1 VTPLEDAVAAN
12 SRDLLAYLQRRT
24 GHPEDAADLLGDVL
38 LVAWRRAQSLPADAL
53 EARLWLFGIASRTVL
68 NHRRARR
75 RRSAAIDR
83 LRDDIL
89 TTQRAEPES
98 ADAEDV
104 RAAVAA
110 LPTREAE
117 LVRLIH
123 WEGFSIA
130 EAAAITHTNAST
142 ARSRYAS
149 ARTRLRT
156 ALGTPLGQSWNRVS
170 MVGDDRILR
179 TE

>member
-1 VTPLEDAVAAN
+1 VTPLEDAVATN

-38 LVAWRRAQSLPADAL
+38 LVAWRQVTTLPADPL

-68 NHRRARR
+68 NHRRSRR
-75 RRSAAIDR
+75 RRSAAIDQ
-83 LRDDIL
+83 LRENIR
-89 TTQRAEPES
+89 TQPTKTES
-98 ADAEDV
+98 SDPDDV
-104 RAAVAA
+104 RAAVDA
-110 LPTREAE
+110 LPQREAE

-123 WEGFSIA
+123 WEGFSIT

-156 ALGTPLGQSWNRVS
+156 LLGTPDKNEAYAPP
-170 MVGDDRILR
+170 LR
-179 TE
+179 

>member
-1 VTPLEDAVAAN
+1 VTPLEAAVAAN

-38 LVAWRRAQSLPADAL
+38 LVAWRRAESLPADAL

-68 NHRRARR
+68 NHRRARG
-75 RRSAAIDR
+75 RRSAAIAQ
-83 LRDDIL
+83 LREDIR
-89 TTQRAEPES
+89 TQRAQPEF
-98 ADAEDV
+98 ADAQDV

-110 LPTREAE
+110 LPKREAE

-156 ALGTPLGQSWNRVS
+156 ALGTPLGHSWSRVP
-170 MVGDDRILR
+170 MVGDDRVPR